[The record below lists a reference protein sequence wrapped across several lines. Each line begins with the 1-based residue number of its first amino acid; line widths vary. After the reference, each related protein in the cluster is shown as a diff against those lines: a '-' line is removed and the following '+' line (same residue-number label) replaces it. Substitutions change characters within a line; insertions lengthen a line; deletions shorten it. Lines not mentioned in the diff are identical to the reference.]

1 MRIPQMHRIEDVR
14 MGERIR
20 SRRLVLTDA
29 ELGDLVDG
37 GTGLDLMQL
46 PADVDEVQLL
56 APELRAVDI
65 LLPASVKQLNVSGC
79 APGLHVRLVE
89 RGGLYR
95 LVVPPEGPGAVVRVW
110 SDTQVG
116 QLYISGLVQELDA
129 CLPTEESDTRLEI
142 RECLRIGEAPWDDA
156 RITHATAFYADETP
170 ELVVYAGGTWAGT
183 TNVLKKKA
191 LARRLAAYGVTY
203 PSYVELRKAM
213 PSVSF
218 VGCSF
223 TKLVGESVQRLHIV
237 DNPQL
242 RLIELYGRHLRIQGL
257 CAEDLVARGHW
268 HRISMRNCPVR
279 FLYVGS
285 PVQLGLHGCS
295 ELKSLH
301 GQLGS
306 TDLNVV
312 GGPVPNM
319 SGDARLLLSPRTPEE
334 ARQLLESGHAPTA
347 AAVLDWACSTRN
359 RSTLW
364 IALRTMCIA
373 AELGMHGDELWQ
385 RRDSLRA
392 LHHGGHPQAWWW
404 DFPADLALRGWSD
417 DVRLWLR
424 CVSQGVEAP
433 LQAMDAMCE
442 SVTPSS
448 LAALCLV
455 MLDAGLSVDEQQLV
469 RELFVQQCHAA
480 IRHRGFG
487 VSHRKARGDIE
498 AGGREALMLV
508 VSLLLRHP
516 ERQQAA
522 ELADLLAEVVKVTL
536 WRMSA
541 ATVLGA
547 MHRHGCRRAA
557 ECLTELTRMRPVE
570 GEPAQGAALIQ
581 TVVLMLAQKP
591 QQPCFSYAG
600 SDDPGLTTGQLAD
613 ETVSNT
619 EVGAL
624 F

>member
-1 MRIPQMHRIEDVR
+1 
-14 MGERIR
+14 
-20 SRRLVLTDA
+20 
-29 ELGDLVDG
+29 
-37 GTGLDLMQL
+37 
-46 PADVDEVQLL
+46 
-56 APELRAVDI
+56 
-65 LLPASVKQLNVSGC
+65 
-79 APGLHVRLVE
+79 
-89 RGGLYR
+89 
-95 LVVPPEGPGAVVRVW
+95 
-110 SDTQVG
+110 
-116 QLYISGLVQELDA
+116 
-129 CLPTEESDTRLEI
+129 
-142 RECLRIGEAPWDDA
+142 
-156 RITHATAFYADETP
+156 
-170 ELVVYAGGTWAGT
+170 
-183 TNVLKKKA
+183 
-191 LARRLAAYGVTY
+191 
-203 PSYVELRKAM
+203 
-213 PSVSF
+213 
-218 VGCSF
+218 
-223 TKLVGESVQRLHIV
+223 
-237 DNPQL
+237 
-242 RLIELYGRHLRIQGL
+242 
-257 CAEDLVARGHW
+257 
-268 HRISMRNCPVR
+268 
-279 FLYVGS
+279 
-285 PVQLGLHGCS
+285 
-295 ELKSLH
+295 
-301 GQLGS
+301 
-306 TDLNVV
+306 
-312 GGPVPNM
+312 
-319 SGDARLLLSPRTPEE
+319 
-334 ARQLLESGHAPTA
+334 
-347 AAVLDWACSTRN
+347 
-359 RSTLW
+359 
-364 IALRTMCIA
+364 
-373 AELGMHGDELWQ
+373 MHGDELWQ

-455 MLDAGLSVDEQQLV
+455 MLDVGLSVDEQQLV

-547 MHRHGCRRAA
+547 MHRYGCRRAA
-557 ECLTELTRMRPVE
+557 ECLTELTRMRPME